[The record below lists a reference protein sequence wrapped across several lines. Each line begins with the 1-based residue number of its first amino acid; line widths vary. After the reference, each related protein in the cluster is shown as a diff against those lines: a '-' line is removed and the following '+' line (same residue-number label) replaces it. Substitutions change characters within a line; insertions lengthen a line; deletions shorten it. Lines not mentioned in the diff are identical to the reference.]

1 MTNHTWAEFRLT
13 DFFIL
18 EKGNQNNMS
27 TLADGHLPLVSARKC
42 DNGYKQ
48 FVASNNKRLYE
59 GNIITLNNDGD
70 GGAGIAYYQPHCM
83 ALDSHVTALIPK

>member
-1 MTNHTWAEFRLT
+1 
-13 DFFIL
+13 
-18 EKGNQNNMS
+18 MS